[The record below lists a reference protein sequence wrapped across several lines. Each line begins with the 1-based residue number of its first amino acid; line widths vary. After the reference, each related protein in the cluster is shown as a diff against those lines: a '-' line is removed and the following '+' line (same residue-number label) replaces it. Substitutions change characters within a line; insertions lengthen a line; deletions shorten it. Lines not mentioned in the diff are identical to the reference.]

1 MKSLKK
7 HDINDA
13 RHLVQRLYELTSE
26 EFPEADWY
34 ADRLDEFIASCEKE
48 LFPEEYSRKMD
59 KLRNRMSRIRGMVN
73 AATEEEGGTA

>member
-26 EFPEADWY
+26 ERPEADWY
-34 ADRLDEFIASCEKE
+34 ANRLDEFITSCEKE